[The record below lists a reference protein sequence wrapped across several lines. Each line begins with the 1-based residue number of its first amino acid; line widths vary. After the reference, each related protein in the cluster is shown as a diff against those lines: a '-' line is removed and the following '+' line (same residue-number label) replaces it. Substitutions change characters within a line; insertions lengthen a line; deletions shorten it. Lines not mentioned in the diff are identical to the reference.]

1 MMNSIK
7 RIVSTIILS
16 IFLLS
21 GCQAGGQ
28 STLETIPPV
37 NPSQNA
43 TVESSVV
50 HENNETMLTPAT
62 EIETTLNPL
71 SGLPVAAEL
80 LQRRPVMVK
89 VSNYPREG
97 RPHAGLSF
105 ADIVFDYY
113 IGYGT
118 NRFLALYYGSD
129 SPQIGPVRSG
139 RLVDAQLVQLYQ
151 GILGYGSADEDTN
164 AYLIQ
169 ALGERAISFEE
180 APCPAFCGKDTHSV
194 IGVFGSSADISSYAK
209 ANNIDTGEIPALNGM
224 VFDTVIPRDGVPV
237 DQINILFNYYNR
249 AEWHY
254 DAASGTYL
262 RWIEEM
268 EGDEEDGN
276 FHMIPLTDLVTG
288 QQLAFNNIII
298 LFAHYIE
305 NAPSEHDVELMKNI
319 EGKRAV
325 FYRDGQMF
333 EGIWKVPSDDA
344 PIQFLD
350 AAGDPFTLKP
360 GNSWIVLADENSIFN
375 QKQSGA
381 WELFFLLSPLP
392 E

>member
-7 RIVSTIILS
+7 RRTLTLLMVIL
-16 IFLLS
+16 LAA
-21 GCQAGGQ
+21 GCQTGRQTSPESTPQQTPVQDAASQ
-28 STLETIPPV
+28 SPAV
-37 NPSQNA
+37 SA
-43 TVESSVV
+43 DHES
-50 HENNETMLTPAT
+50 TPTAAA
-62 EIETTLNPL
+62 ESEMVINPL
-71 SGLPVAAEL
+71 SGLPVAAEQ
-80 LQRRPVMVK
+80 LQKRPVMVK

-139 RLVDAQLVQLYQ
+139 RLVDAQLVLLYQ

-180 APCPAFCGKDTHSV
+180 APCPAFCGTDTHSV
-194 IGVFGSSADISSYAK
+194 VGVFGSSADISSYAK
-209 ANNIDTGEIPALNGM
+209 ASGIDSGDTPALEGM
-224 VFDTVIPRDGVPV
+224 FFDSIIPRDGTAVT
-237 DQINILFNYYNR
+237 QINILFNYYNR
-249 AEWHY
+249 AEWYY
-254 DAASGTYL
+254 DSVSGTYL

-268 EGDEEDGN
+268 EGEEEDGN
-276 FHMIPLTDLVTG
+276 FRMIPLSDRVTG
-288 QQLAFNNIII
+288 EQLAFNNIII

-325 FYRDGQMF
+325 YYRNGQMF
-333 EGIWKVPSDDA
+333 EGIWKVPKDNA
-344 PIQFLD
+344 PIQLLD
-350 AAGDPFTLKP
+350 ANGAPFALKP
-360 GNSWIVLADENSIFN
+360 GNSWIVLADENSIFD
-375 QKQSGA
+375 QKSNGA
-381 WELFFLLSPLP
+381 WQLFFLLSPLP

>member
-1 MMNSIK
+1 MNSIK
-7 RIVSTIILS
+7 RIVSTTLLVTIL
-16 IFLLS
+16 LA
-21 GCQAGGQ
+21 GCQVGKQ
-28 STLETIPPV
+28 TPTVVPQPV
-37 NPSQNA
+37 SLPQNS
-43 TVESSVV
+43 TVESTAIGRNTEPS
-50 HENNETMLTPAT
+50 P
-62 EIETTLNPL
+62 EIEFEMALNPL
-71 SGLPVAAEL
+71 TGLHVAVET

-118 NRFLALYYGSD
+118 NRFLALYYGND

-139 RLVDAQLVQLYQ
+139 RLVDAQLVLLYQ
-151 GILGYGSADEDTN
+151 GILGYGSADEDTS
-164 AYLIQ
+164 AYLVQ

-194 IGVFGSSADISSYAK
+194 IGVFGSSADITSYAK
-209 ANNIDTGEIPALNGM
+209 ANNIDTGETPTLNGM

-249 AEWHY
+249 AEWRY
-254 DAASGTYL
+254 DSTSGTYL

-268 EGDEEDGN
+268 EGEEENGD
-276 FHMIPLTDLVTG
+276 FHMVPLTDRVTG

-325 FYRDGQMF
+325 YYRDGQMF
-333 EGIWKVPSDDA
+333 EGIWKVPNDDT

-350 AAGDPFTLKP
+350 AKGAPFALKP
-360 GNSWIVLADENSIFN
+360 GNSWIVLADDNSIFN

-381 WELFFLLSPLP
+381 WELFFLLSPAP